1 MCIVRKAPQLAEAD
15 LSPRESRLTSTPTWR
30 TIVADKGSA
39 RHMRYCPFRPMGLT
53 VLPFKRHLTW
63 EGFFP
68 PSKCES
74 PLTHNRCGTIGA
86 LHIIRTTTS
95 SFIKNENGGYGAIN
109 CINSSRFQ
117 PGAFKNL
124 KENI

>member
-86 LHIIRTTTS
+86 LHIIRTTTKLPNQGKLRCVQS
-95 SFIKNENGGYGAIN
+95 EEPHN
-109 CINSSRFQ
+109 Q
-117 PGAFKNL
+117 PRWTSAPRN
-124 KENI
+124 